1 MQAGLMNRSAPRDD
15 FLPTPDSVNVLESQ
29 LSEPPPAVVEMISR
43 LEGDLV
49 LLGVGGKMGPSMARM
64 AQRAVN
70 EAGTKQRVIGVSR
83 FSDPQLRDQLE
94 SWGLETVACDLLN
107 PQEVNELPLAKNVIY
122 LAGFKF
128 GASQDPGRL
137 WAMNCLAPSLVSLRY
152 RDSRLVVFSTGN
164 VYRTVPADSGGSLE
178 EDATDPHGEYAM
190 AALGR
195 ERMFQHFSET
205 LNIPMAL
212 LRLNY
217 AHDLRYG
224 VFVDVAQEL
233 LAGKPVDISTAYVN
247 IIWLADANAMTLR
260 ALEHCQAPLQV
271 INMTGPETLK
281 VRTVAEQLAEMM
293 GVSATFIGEEAPT
306 ALLSNATRG
315 IQLLGAPEVSAE
327 QVIRWTADWV
337 ASGRPLLN
345 KPTKFQV
352 QDGKY

>member
-1 MQAGLMNRSAPRDD
+1 MNRSSPRDD
-15 FLPTPDSVNVLESQ
+15 FLPTPDSVGALESL
-29 LSEPPPAVVEMISR
+29 LSEPPPAVVEMMSR
-43 LEGDLV
+43 LEGDIV

-64 AQRAVN
+64 AQRAVD

-83 FSDPQLRDQLE
+83 FSDSQLRGQLE
-94 SWGLETVACDLLN
+94 SWGLETVACDLLD
-107 PQEVNELPLAKNVIY
+107 PQAVSELPLAENVIY

-128 GASQDPGRL
+128 GASQNPGRL

-152 RDSRLVVFSTGN
+152 QDSKLVAFSTGN
-164 VYRTVPADSGGSLE
+164 VYRTVSADSGGSCE
-178 EDATDPHGEYAM
+178 GDATEPHGEYAM

-195 ERMFQHFSET
+195 ERMFQHFSES

-233 LAGKPVDISTAYVN
+233 LAGNPVDVSTAHVN

-271 INMTGPETLK
+271 INMTGPETLN
-281 VRTVAEQLAEMM
+281 VRTVTEQLAQMM
-293 GVSATFIGEEAPT
+293 GVSATFAGEEAPT
-306 ALLSNATRG
+306 ALLSNASRG
-315 IQLLGAPEVSAE
+315 IELLGAPEVSAE

-337 ASGRPLLN
+337 ATGRPLLN

>member
-1 MQAGLMNRSAPRDD
+1 MQAGLMNRSASRDD
-15 FLPTPDSVNVLESQ
+15 FLPTPDSVSDLESL
-29 LSEPPPAVVEMISR
+29 LSEPPPAVVEMMSR
-43 LEGDLV
+43 LEGDLL

-64 AQRAVN
+64 AQRAVE

-83 FSDPQLRDQLE
+83 FSDTQLRGQLE
-94 SWGLETVACDLLN
+94 SWGLETIACDLLD
-107 PQEVNELPLAKNVIY
+107 PQAVGELPLAQNVIY

-137 WAMNCLAPSLVSLRY
+137 WAMNCLAPALVSRRY
-152 RDSRLVVFSTGN
+152 RDSRLVAFSTGN
-164 VYRTVPADSGGSLE
+164 VYRAVGADSGGSLE
-178 EDATDPHGEYAM
+178 EDATEPHGEYAM

-195 ERMFQHFSET
+195 ERIFQYFSET
-205 LNIPMAL
+205 LDIPMAL

-224 VFVDVAQEL
+224 VFVDVAQDL
-233 LAGKPVDISTAYVN
+233 LAGNPVDISTAHVN

-271 INMTGPETLK
+271 INMTGPETLN
-281 VRTVAEQLAEMM
+281 VRTVTEQLAAIM
-293 GVSATFIGEEAPT
+293 GVPATFTGEEGPT

-315 IQLLGAPEVSAE
+315 IQLLGAPAVSAE
-327 QVIRWTADWV
+327 QVIHWTADWV
-337 ASGRPLLN
+337 VNGRPLLN